1 MRVVRMKGR
10 RLLIVATNEVKKK
23 TRQKDDI
30 HLKFRNFVST
40 YLLVKLHSTIQ
51 SKYLT

>member
-23 TRQKDDI
+23 
-30 HLKFRNFVST
+30 
-40 YLLVKLHSTIQ
+40 LVKKTTFILNSEIL
-51 SKYLT
+51 YRLIC